1 MLYNSRML
9 HFSHIHRLLSP
20 KKKMNFVVLLTTI
33 KSFYIS
39 YPYSLYNLQ
48 YIYIF
53 LQHLF
58 QNDIYSYHTKIVSL
72 FYKFTVKNPSNLRK
86 QQDKAS
92 STTTYIL
99 RRQALIIT
107 AKSATNTQTQHH
119 EQRTRHKSLC
129 RQPH

>member
-1 MLYNSRML
+1 ML

-20 KKKMNFVVLLTTI
+20 KKKNFVVLLTTI

-48 YIYIF
+48 YIYINF
-53 LQHLF
+53 F
-58 QNDIYSYHTKIVSL
+58 NIYFKM
-72 FYKFTVKNPSNLRK
+72 
-86 QQDKAS
+86 
-92 STTTYIL
+92 TYIPTIQKSFRFSTNSQSKIRRIFVSNKTKLRL